1 MGVNALGFGLGA
13 TCTTLDDPELDERL
27 VLLELFPL
35 DTFGRAWPFQK
46 SPQEKYWKLE
56 GGVLPTLSLI
66 HP

>member
-35 DTFGRAWPFQK
+35 DTFWTCMALPEITSG
-46 SPQEKYWKLE
+46 EVLE
-56 GGVLPTLSLI
+56 T
-66 HP
+66 